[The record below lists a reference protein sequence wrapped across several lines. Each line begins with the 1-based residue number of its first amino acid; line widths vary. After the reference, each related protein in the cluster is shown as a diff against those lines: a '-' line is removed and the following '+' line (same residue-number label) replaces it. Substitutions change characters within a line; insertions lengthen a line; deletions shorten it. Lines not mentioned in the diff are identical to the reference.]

1 VNHELAS
8 IEHLMA
14 GGEVLPSQARSLS
27 TWTPEKRLAGAVL
40 ASALVSVRDHHGD
53 PRHADDVEE
62 DLAWIRSDEPGELF
76 DFRRLC
82 DLFDLDAAWVRE
94 TVERW
99 CRTAPQVRRAF
110 SLSRDA
116 A

>member
-8 IEHLMA
+8 IEYLMA
-14 GGEVLPSQARSLS
+14 GGEVLPTQARSLS

-40 ASALVSVRDHHGD
+40 ASALVNVRDHHGD
-53 PRHADDVEE
+53 PHHADDVEE

-76 DFRRLC
+76 DFQRLC
-82 DLFDLDAAWVRE
+82 DVFDLDAAWVRE

-99 CRTAPQVRRAF
+99 CRTAPQARRAF